1 MHLAEGML
9 PMSQAVGWSAVTLP
23 VLIWSMRGEQ
33 LERKDNTSSSTIM
46 ASVTSLLFAATLLPL
61 PVPIVGATSHIC
73 LTPLFALIVG
83 IRRIIWPTFF
93 VLLLQAVFF
102 AHGGLTTLGIN
113 TLSLG
118 LFGPIVTI
126 GIWKAL
132 LRLGSN
138 STIGLGIACG
148 IGSLSVY
155 ILDALILAVALSD
168 VVQPKTTFFSVLLG
182 FAPVQVPL
190 AILESVVSVKII
202 QILLNRR
209 VDLLP
214 PTLSTLQKSSIPVGA
229 VMLLLFSSNL
239 SGCDYEG
246 IDGTV
251 FGATAEIAGRPPTD
265 SLIDLSQGELGLA
278 MSIIILFGLGFVAGR
293 SWERLLTGDRNALP
307 R

>member
-9 PMSQAVGWSAVTLP
+9 PISQAFGWSAVTLP
-23 VLIWSMRGEQ
+23 VLIWSVRGEQ
-33 LERKDNTSSSTIM
+33 QEQKENSSSSTVM

-83 IRRIIWPTFF
+83 LRRIIWPTFF
-93 VLLLQAVFF
+93 VLLLQAIFF

-118 LFGPIVTI
+118 VFGPLVTI
-126 GIWKAL
+126 GIWKIL
-132 LRLGSN
+132 LRLGAN
-138 STIGLGIACG
+138 STVGLGVACG
-148 IGSLSVY
+148 IGGLSVY
-155 ILDALILAVALSD
+155 ILDALILAFALSET
-168 VVQPKTTFFSVLLG
+168 VHPTTTFISVILG

-190 AILESVVSVKII
+190 TILESVISIKIV
-202 QILLNRR
+202 QLLQNRR
-209 VDLLP
+209 KDLLP
-214 PTLSTLQKSSIPVGA
+214 PILSTLQKSSIPVGT
-229 VMLLLFSSNL
+229 VLLILFSSTL

-251 FGATAEIAGRPPTD
+251 FGTTAEMAGRPPTD
-265 SLIDLSQGELGLA
+265 SIIDFSQGELGLA
-278 MSIIILFGLGFVAGR
+278 MSILILFGLGFVAGR
-293 SWERLLTGDRNALP
+293 SWERLLSEEHDAFP

>member
-9 PMSQAVGWSAVTLP
+9 PISQAVGWSAVTLP

-33 LERKDNTSSSTIM
+33 LERKDNASSSTVM

-73 LTPLFALIVG
+73 LTPLFALVVG
-83 IRRIIWPTFF
+83 LRRIIWPTFF

-118 LFGPIVTI
+118 VFGPLVTI
-126 GIWKAL
+126 GIWKTL
-132 LRLGSN
+132 LRLGAN
-138 STIGLGIACG
+138 SAVGLGIACG
-148 IGSLSVY
+148 IGGLSVY
-155 ILDALILAVALSD
+155 ILDALILAFALSET
-168 VVQPKTTFFSVLLG
+168 VHPTTTFMSVILG

-214 PTLSTLQKSSIPVGA
+214 RTLSTLKKSSIPVGA
-229 VMLLLFSSNL
+229 VILILFSSNL

-251 FGATAEIAGRPPTD
+251 FGATAETAGRPPTD
-265 SLIDLSQGELGLA
+265 SLIDFSQGELGLA
-278 MSIIILFGLGFVAGR
+278 MSILILFGLGFVAGQ
-293 SWERLLTGDRNALP
+293 SWERLLNEEHDALP